1 MTLSQDGQRS
11 NSKGRKPLSGVRVV
25 DFSRMLSGPFA
36 TMVLGDLG
44 AQVIRV
50 EDIAGSDTTRHN
62 HPFVNGESHYF
73 LAFNRNKRSISI
85 DLKTDEGLKIAERL
99 VGWADVVVEM

>member
-1 MTLSQDGQRS
+1 MKSSQKINRAMDA
-11 NSKGRKPLSGVRVV
+11 GRKPLKGVKVV

-44 AQVIRV
+44 AEVIRV
-50 EDIAGSDTTRHN
+50 EDIVGSDTTRHN

-73 LAFNRNKRSISI
+73 LAFNRNKKSISL
-85 DLKTDEGLKIAERL
+85 DLKTE
-99 VGWADVVVEM
+99 